1 MFPLSLEVV
10 ENRRG
15 IKKRFFRRAVF
26 FSHKE
31 VTITQTKKKRECDWM
46 LKLALSILLT
56 ISPVWPLGI
65 NPLPG
70 DPFLIINKKTNQLSL
85 IDENRVQTTISVSTG
100 KKEDL
105 TPEGLFTITVKAANP
120 YYRKKNI
127 VGGHEENPLG
137 TRWIGFDANNT
148 DGRIYGVHGT
158 NNPGSIGKYVSQG
171 CVRMQN
177 EAVESIYDF
186 IPLGTKV
193 LITNSEK
200 SFQELAKEYGAIE

>member
-1 MFPLSLEVV
+1 
-10 ENRRG
+10 
-15 IKKRFFRRAVF
+15 
-26 FSHKE
+26 
-31 VTITQTKKKRECDWM
+31 M
-46 LKLALSILLT
+46 LKLVLSILLT

-70 DPFLIINKKTNQLSL
+70 DPFLIINKKTNQLTL

-105 TPEGLFTITVKAANP
+105 TPEGLFTITFKATNP
-120 YYRKKNI
+120 YYRKKDI
-127 VGGHEENPLG
+127 MGGDEENPLG

-148 DGRIYGVHGT
+148 DGRMYGIHGT

-193 LITNSEK
+193 LITNSDK

>member
-1 MFPLSLEVV
+1 
-10 ENRRG
+10 
-15 IKKRFFRRAVF
+15 
-26 FSHKE
+26 
-31 VTITQTKKKRECDWM
+31 M
-46 LKLALSILLT
+46 LKLVLSILLT

-70 DPFLIINKKTNQLSL
+70 DPFVIINKKTNQLSL

-105 TPEGLFTITVKAANP
+105 TPEGLFTITVKATNP
-120 YYRKKNI
+120 YYRKKDI
-127 VGGHEENPLG
+127 AGGDEENPLG

-148 DGRIYGVHGT
+148 DGRMYGIHGT
-158 NNPGSIGKYVSQG
+158 NNPRSIGKYVSQG

-177 EAVESIYDF
+177 EAVESIYNF

-193 LITNSEK
+193 LITHSDK
-200 SFQELAKEYGAIE
+200 SFQELAQEYGAIE